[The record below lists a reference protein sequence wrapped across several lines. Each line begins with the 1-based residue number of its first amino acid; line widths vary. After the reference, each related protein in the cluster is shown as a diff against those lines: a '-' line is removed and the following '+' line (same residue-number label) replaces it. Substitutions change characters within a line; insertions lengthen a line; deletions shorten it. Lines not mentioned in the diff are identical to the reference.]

1 MPQALVE
8 NPKLY
13 AITENAND
21 KPWVFVVDDNFI
33 GSYVGQ
39 NNSEVLPNTNAQFEM
54 FQIYDS
60 ESNAYK
66 LDLSNQSELMIFRE
80 QNNAR
85 ILGNFIDESS
95 KKSFKKWIN
104 LRYDGKPYHKDNFPY
119 VYAWNYNRDILQN
132 NFKVAYCA
140 DEDGEFYLAII

>member
-1 MPQALVE
+1 MPQALVKS
-8 NPKLY
+8 PKLY

-33 GSYVGQ
+33 SSYVGQ
-39 NNSEVLPNTNAQFEM
+39 NNSEVLPNTNAQFEL

-66 LDLSNQSELMIFRE
+66 LDLRNQSELMIFKE

-85 ILGNFIDESS
+85 ILGNFIDERS

-104 LRYDGKPYHKDNFPY
+104 LRYDGKPYHKDN
-119 VYAWNYNRDILQN
+119 
-132 NFKVAYCA
+132 
-140 DEDGEFYLAII
+140 